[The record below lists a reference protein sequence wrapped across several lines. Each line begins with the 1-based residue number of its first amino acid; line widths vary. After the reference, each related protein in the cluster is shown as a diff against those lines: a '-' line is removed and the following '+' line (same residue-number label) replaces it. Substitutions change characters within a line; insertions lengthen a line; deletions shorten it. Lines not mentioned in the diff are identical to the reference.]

1 MKLAGIEISNMYW
14 ANEFDY
20 EPVAQVQMRTVT
32 GAPVVFERSQK
43 SGAPMTLTG
52 GWAKRSIVKQ
62 LQDKRELAGQVFT
75 LELGDREFEVMFD
88 RSQQSIIATQ
98 LDGGFVDPSD
108 NDRYE
113 ITLNMLLLAETTE
126 SD

>member
-32 GAPVVFERSQK
+32 GAPVIFERSQK
-43 SGAPMTLTG
+43 SGSPMTLTG

-62 LQDKRELAGQVFT
+62 LQDKRELAGQTHT

-88 RSQQSIIATQ
+88 RTQQSIIATQ

-108 NDRYE
+108 NDCYE

>member
-32 GAPVVFERSQK
+32 GAPVIFERNQK
-43 SGAPMTLTG
+43 SGAPMRLTG
-52 GWAKRSIVKQ
+52 GWAKRSIIKQ
-62 LQDKRELAGQVFT
+62 LQEKRELAGQVFT

-126 SD
+126 SN